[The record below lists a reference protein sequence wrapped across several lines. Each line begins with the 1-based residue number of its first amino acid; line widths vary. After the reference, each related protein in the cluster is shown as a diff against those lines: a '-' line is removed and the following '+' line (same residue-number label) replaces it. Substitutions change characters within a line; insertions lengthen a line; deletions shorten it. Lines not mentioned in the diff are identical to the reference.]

1 MKTLKYKVIK
11 TKKQYN
17 EYCNLLEEMSASTN
31 KRTSKTLE
39 DEMDLLT
46 LLIEKYDDD
55 HSTFK
60 KVDPIRLLKSF
71 MEEHQLK
78 AADLAK
84 LLDVS
89 KGLVSDMLNYKK
101 GLSKEIIRKLAD
113 HFKVRQEL
121 FNRPYKLVS
130 PLNAH
135 LKNASVMN
143 TQKNLRANL

>member
-1 MKTLKYKVIK
+1 METLKYKVIK

-17 EYCNLLEEMSASTN
+17 EYCNKLENLSFKSD

-46 LLIEKYDDD
+46 LLIEKYDEE
-55 HSTFK
+55 HTTFK
-60 KVDPIRLLKSF
+60 DVDPIRLLKSF
-71 MEEHQLK
+71 MTEHKLL

-84 LLDVS
+84 LLNVS

-101 GLSKEIIRKLAD
+101 GLSKEIIRKLAEY
-113 HFKVRQEL
+113 FKVRQEL

-143 TQKNLRANL
+143 TQKNLVG